1 MPFPKLYSDLRG
13 HNEALRAHFSQLI
26 ERPLIIVGNG
36 PSSVAPYV
44 DRMPNDP
51 VVFRMNWFFLEQAAT
66 YGHRVD
72 AFFWSVHTPALQ
84 DELTEVAARR
94 DYDIRSFFAPMR
106 TERTTKDGE
115 TIDERLKPMFDHWA
129 LIAENATFARS
140 MMGRPLPTQ
149 GMQVLAFALALGFED
164 IYLTGFDL
172 YDTTEHR
179 YAYAIPDRIAKR
191 LNAKDLTPG
200 YESAHDY
207 DRDISFFE
215 TCRAQYPAAKLT
227 ALSDSKFLNT
237 YLPSGRGKKG
247 AELAPKLLPFLPHTI
262 TLQNGERR
270 PIADLSQAEPAHH
283 FKRIAGQRC
292 AFTTLAVGEGFL
304 FGVKALAASLA
315 KVSDVPLVVM
325 CVPETDKREL
335 RAPNIVLYDIP
346 PIANPNK
353 LQKGNF
359 RFKHTYSKLAAFGM
373 VAWDRLVY
381 IDADAIVLKNIDDLF
396 AIDEFAAAP
405 DLGYTLNYHIF
416 NSGVFCCQPSQTLLD
431 QLLSNLATTTSY
443 DGGDQGFLNQVFPKA
458 RRLDRSYNTLKRL
471 YLHHP
476 NLFRLEDIK
485 VLHFVGLKP
494 WEWPS
499 QGDDR
504 YEELEKLWCSFLS
517 KEDLFEML
525 KTRPPIDPATAAEPA
540 KVEATSAVSP
550 SHVTGTASPGYVNG
564 KDEPPQFMRKLRKLQ
579 RDPLR
584 FMRDSKLVGPWLGK
598 EPPRS

>member
-1 MPFPKLYSDLRG
+1 MPFPKLYSDLRA
-13 HNEALRAHFSQLI
+13 HNEAVRAHFSPLTK
-26 ERPLIIVGNG
+26 RPVIIVGNG
-36 PSSVAPYV
+36 PSSVSPYT
-44 DRMPNDP
+44 DRIPPDP
-51 VVFRMNWFFLEQAAT
+51 VVFRMNWFFLEADKT

-72 AFFWSVHTPALQ
+72 AFFWSMHTPALQ
-84 DELTEVAARR
+84 DELTEVAGRR
-94 DYDIRSFFAPMR
+94 DYEIKTFFAPMR

-115 TIDERLKPMFDHWA
+115 TLDERLKPMFDHWA

-149 GMQVLAFALALGFED
+149 GMQVLAFALTLGFED
-164 IYLTGFDL
+164 VYLSGFDL
-172 YDTTEHR
+172 YDSTEHR
-179 YAYAIPDRIAKR
+179 YAYAIPDRIAQK
-191 LNAKDLTPG
+191 LNSKDLRPG

-207 DRDISFFE
+207 DRDVAFFE
-215 TCRAQYPAAKLT
+215 TCRAQYPKAKLT

-237 YLPSGRGKKG
+237 YLPSGRGTKG
-247 AELAPKLLPFLPHTI
+247 KVQAPKLLPFAAHTLTLPT
-262 TLQNGERR
+262 GERKNATEFS
-270 PIADLSQAEPAHH
+270 ADDDAMH
-283 FKRIAGQRC
+283 FKRIDGQRC

-315 KVSDVPLVVM
+315 KVTDVPLVVM
-325 CVPETDKREL
+325 CVPETDKRAL
-335 RAPNIVLYDIP
+335 LAPNVVLYDIP
-346 PIANPNK
+346 PVANPNK
-353 LQKGNF
+353 LHKGNA

-373 VAWDRLVY
+373 LAWDRLVY
-381 IDADAIVLKNIDDLF
+381 LDADAIVLSSIDDLF

-405 DLGYTLNYHIF
+405 DLGYTLNYDIF
-416 NSGVFCCQPSQTLLD
+416 NSGVFCCQPSPGLFAQILAN
-431 QLLSNLATTTSY
+431 LSTTTSY
-443 DGGDQGFLNQVFPKA
+443 DGGDQGFLNEVFPNA

-517 KEDLFEML
+517 KEDLFELL
-525 KTRPPIDPATAAEPA
+525 KTRPPVDPSTLAEPPKLEQA
-540 KVEATSAVSP
+540 PVESP
-550 SHVTGTASPGYVNG
+550 APAAIVPPAANTNG
-564 KDEPPQFMRKLRKLQ
+564 SDEPPFLRKLRKLQ

-584 FMRDSKLVGPWLGK
+584 FMRDSKLVQPWIGK
-598 EPPRS
+598 DPPRS